1 MFGTQ
6 TWGGRMVGAD
16 KSTQLWGHPVFNYLS
31 VVLHDR
37 STACASQQAAVNH
50 YSTVTFKSRL

>member
-1 MFGTQ
+1 
-6 TWGGRMVGAD
+6 MVGAD